1 MWKHIETY
9 ITDHRSELDRDTPPA
24 QLWEKIQADL
34 EEPEAKPVIRRFA
47 TFDNWMRV
55 AAAIVLIV
63 GGAWLWMKVVPQ
75 PQQQMSSILPV
86 IQHIQDASQEWND
99 AEAAY
104 LLEIEQIMGKL
115 QTNWESTSVYE
126 ALQSDIQEVE
136 AELDAIRKAHDSV
149 FQKDSLLNEL
159 IKHQEEHLGYLRQLM
174 E

>member
-24 QLWEKIQADL
+24 LLWDKIEKEL
-34 EEPEAKPVIRRFA
+34 EEPVSTSVVRKFA
-47 TFDNWMRV
+47 VYDNWIRI
-55 AAAIVLIV
+55 AAAVVLIV

-86 IQHIQDASQEWND
+86 IHQIQDASQEWSD

-104 LLEIEQIMGKL
+104 LKEIEQIMGDL
-115 QTNWESTSVYE
+115 QDNWEDSDVYQS
-126 ALQSDIQEVE
+126 LQQEINQVE
-136 AELDAIRKAHDSV
+136 AELDDIRKAHESV
-149 FQKDSLLNEL
+149 FQEDSLLSEL
-159 IKHQEEHLGYLRQLM
+159 KSHQQEHLGYLRQLM